1 MEMTHKKAVPDYG
14 EGGGGAVGRGKREQ
28 TQKND
33 SDLCTQTCP
42 YRLAKLGTSLRVR
55 GKLTLRK
62 KEFKFIYVKMKNNEM
77 THTKKLS
84 PLVGKQAN
92 RFSRRGATL

>member
-1 MEMTHKKAVPDYG
+1 MYA
-14 EGGGGAVGRGKREQ
+14 
-28 TQKND
+28 
-33 SDLCTQTCP
+33 DLP
-42 YRLAKLGTSLRVR
+42 LSPRRLGTSLRVR
-55 GKLTLRK
+55 GKRTLRK

-92 RFSRRGATL
+92 HFLRSGATL